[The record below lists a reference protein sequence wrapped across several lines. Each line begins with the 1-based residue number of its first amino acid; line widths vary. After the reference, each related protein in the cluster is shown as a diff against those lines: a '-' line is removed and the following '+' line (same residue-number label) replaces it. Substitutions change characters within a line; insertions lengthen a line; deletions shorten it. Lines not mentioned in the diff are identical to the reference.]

1 MRAQVSISNHYLG
14 LYQEHKSEHT
24 VVFYTV
30 YSIVR
35 LSSVGPSH
43 YVVHFIDD
51 DCIACVP
58 KKVIVTPPDPIVG
71 DACCVQWSDGVEYA
85 ATVLAMGKCLLESV
99 FFFKCVYMFTRQ
111 ALSTFECIRVPVL
124 LQVMQLQ
131 QGRQGESFLKT

>member
-1 MRAQVSISNHYLG
+1 M
-14 LYQEHKSEHT
+14 
-24 VVFYTV
+24 
-30 YSIVR
+30 
-35 LSSVGPSH
+35 
-43 YVVHFIDD
+43 VHFIDD

-58 KKVIVTPPDPIVG
+58 KKVIVTPPEPIVG